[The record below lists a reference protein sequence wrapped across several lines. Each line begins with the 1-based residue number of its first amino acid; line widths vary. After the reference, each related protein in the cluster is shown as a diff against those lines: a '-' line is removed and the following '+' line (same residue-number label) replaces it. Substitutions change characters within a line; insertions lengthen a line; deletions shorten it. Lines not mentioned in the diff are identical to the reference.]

1 MIDAQT
7 QLYGVIGNPVR
18 HSLSPVIHNGAFQ
31 RMGLNAAYLAFEVNN
46 LEEAVRGIRGLGIR
60 GVSVTIPFKTQI
72 IPFLDQLDEV
82 AIKIQAVNTIC
93 NEGGKLTGY
102 NTDWSGALGAL
113 EEKVDL
119 TGKRVFL
126 LGAGGAARA
135 IAFGLKER
143 GCHVFIAS
151 RSPKKAAALA
161 EELGMVHRP
170 FPFAGR
176 LDADVLVNATSAG
189 MSPSDEESPV
199 PKEVLDKRITV
210 MDIVYKPLKTK
221 LLREAEERGC
231 RTIDGLEM
239 LARQGAAQVEIW
251 TGKKPEIK
259 EIKEDLRRALN
270 QHSAISYQLSALSNQ
285 ERKTTIDGSML

>member
-1 MIDAQT
+1 MIDAET
-7 QLYGVIGNPVR
+7 QLYGVFGNPVR

-31 RMGLNAAYLAFEVNN
+31 RMGLNAAYLAFEVSN
-46 LEEAVRGIRGLGIR
+46 LEEAVSGIKGLGIR

-82 AIKIQAVNTIC
+82 AGKIQAVNTIRH
-93 NEGGKLTGY
+93 EGGKLIGY

-119 TGKRVFL
+119 TGKRIYL
-126 LGAGGAARA
+126 LGTGGAARA

-143 GCHVFIAS
+143 GCQVFIGG

-170 FPFAGR
+170 FPFSGR

-189 MSPSDEESPV
+189 MSPNDEESPV
-199 PKEVLDKRITV
+199 PKEVLYKEMTV

-221 LLREAEERGC
+221 LLRGAEERGC

-239 LARQGAAQVEIW
+239 LARQGAAQIEIW
-251 TGKKPEIK
+251 TGRKPEIG
-259 EIKEDLRRALN
+259 EIKEDLRRALDRA
-270 QHSAISYQLSALSNQ
+270 AISPAFGRVASW
-285 ERKTTIDGSML
+285 K

>member
-1 MIDAQT
+1 MIDAET

-31 RMGLNAAYLAFEVNN
+31 RMGLNAAYLAFEVKN
-46 LEEAVRGIRGLGIR
+46 LEEAVSGIKALGIR
-60 GVSVTIPFKTQI
+60 GVSVTIPFKTRI

-82 AIKIQAVNTIC
+82 AGKIQAVNTIRH
-93 NEGGKLTGY
+93 EGGKLIGY

-119 TGKRVFL
+119 TGKRIYL
-126 LGAGGAARA
+126 LGTGGAARA

-143 GCHVFIAS
+143 GCQVFIGG
-151 RSPKKAAALA
+151 RTPEKAAALA
-161 EELGMVHRP
+161 EELGMVHRS
-170 FPFAGR
+170 FPSAGR

-189 MSPSDEESPV
+189 MSPNDEESPV
-199 PKEVLDKRITV
+199 PKEALRKEMTV

-239 LARQGAAQVEIW
+239 LARQGAAQIEIW
-251 TGKKPEIK
+251 TGRRPEIGG
-259 EIKEDLRRALN
+259 IKKDLQRELKR
-270 QHSAISYQLSALSNQ
+270 SAISPGLGEAVSPASRGVAS
-285 ERKTTIDGSML
+285 RK

>member
-1 MIDAQT
+1 MIDAET

-18 HSLSPVIHNGAFQ
+18 HSLSPIIHNGAFQ
-31 RMGLNAAYLAFEVNN
+31 RMGLNAAYLAFEVKN

-72 IPFLDQLDEV
+72 IPFLDQLEEV
-82 AIKIQAVNTIC
+82 AGKIQAVNTIRQ
-93 NEGGKLTGY
+93 EGGKLIGY

-119 TGKRVFL
+119 TGKKVFL

-143 GCHVFIAS
+143 GCRVFIGS
-151 RSPKKAAALA
+151 RSPEKAAALA
-161 EELGMVHRP
+161 EELGVVHRP
-170 FPFAGR
+170 LPIAGR

-189 MSPSDEESPV
+189 MSPNDEESPV
-199 PKEVLDKRITV
+199 PKEVLDKEMTV
-210 MDIVYKPLKTK
+210 MDIVYKPLRTK

-251 TGKKPEIK
+251 TGRKPEIG
-259 EIKEDLRRALN
+259 EIKEDLRRELSK
-270 QHSAISYQLSALSNQ
+270 SAISPAFGGVASC
-285 ERKTTIDGSML
+285 K